1 MIEQYSE
8 ILSIEELCEILAIGK
23 NVAYRLLSEKEI
35 KAFKIGKKWK
45 IPKNSV
51 KNFILENMK
60 WSTPYTSQWKVNI

>member
-60 WSTPYTSQWKVNI
+60 

>member
-23 NVAYRLLSEKEI
+23 NVAYRLLTEKEI
-35 KAFKIGKKWK
+35 KAFKIGRKWK

-51 KNFILENMK
+51 KNFILENTK
-60 WSTPYTSQWKVNI
+60 